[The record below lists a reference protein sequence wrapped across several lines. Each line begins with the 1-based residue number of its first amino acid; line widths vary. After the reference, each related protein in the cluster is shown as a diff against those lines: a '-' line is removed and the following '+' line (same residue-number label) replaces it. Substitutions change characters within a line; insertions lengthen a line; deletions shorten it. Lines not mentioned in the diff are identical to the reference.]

1 MLLCGTG
8 LVLSCGEKMLGE
20 AACLSEE
27 QGGRTP
33 PHLQQSQGRLQASGC
48 PNSSCSVCLPIHP
61 LARAGADPRPRLRL
75 TAGSGKG

>member
-27 QGGRTP
+27 QDGRAP

-48 PNSSCSVCLPIHP
+48 PNSSSSVCLPIHP
-61 LARAGADPRPRLRL
+61 PVRAGTDPRPRLGL